1 MHHAYQNLA
10 FSESDIVFA
19 LFDVCAEDLE
29 VKIEPPKIIQKGK
42 RKFCLFD

>member
-10 FSESDIVFA
+10 VSDSEIIFA
-19 LFDVCAEDLE
+19 LFHVCAEDLE

-42 RKFCLFD
+42 RKLYLFD

>member
-10 FSESDIVFA
+10 FSDSEIVFA

-29 VKIEPPKIIQKGK
+29 AKIEPSKNYSEG
-42 RKFCLFD
+42 